1 MPHVQCVSLCN
12 DVVCLN
18 NNDFKAVAACRVSL
32 LMNLIGKHLKP
43 SHPRLVFLEESLVG
57 APVVSGVCQVA
68 RFRAGH
74 RCLEVLLTKG
84 LLGFLSSCCFC
95 DLLWFLVSQKALF
108 LGFVAAFSLAL

>member
-1 MPHVQCVSLCN
+1 MILKQLLSLSY
-12 DVVCLN
+12 
-18 NNDFKAVAACRVSL
+18 VSL

-43 SHPRLVFLEESLVG
+43 SRPRLIFPEESLVG
-57 APVVSGVCQVA
+57 AHVISGMCQA
-68 RFRAGH
+68 AHFRAGH
-74 RCLEVLLTKG
+74 RCLAKLLTKG

>member
-1 MPHVQCVSLCN
+1 MWSALIMIFKQLRSLHCVSQ
-12 DVVCLN
+12 
-18 NNDFKAVAACRVSL
+18 

-43 SHPRLVFLEESLVG
+43 SRPRLVFLPGESLVG
-57 APVVSGVCQVA
+57 AHVISGMCQAA

-74 RCLEVLLTKG
+74 RCLEKLLTKG